1 MDSRYADSFVGRS
14 LAGGPMGN
22 TRRRNADSRRNSKD
36 TDKSQGTVDR
46 WDRPSLGTA
55 FLC

>member
-14 LAGGPMGN
+14 LAGGLTGSKHH
-22 TRRRNADSRRNSKD
+22 RSAGSHRSFKD
-36 TDKSQGTVDR
+36 TVKSLGTVDR